1 MAFQAPPSVI
11 LCLLSVISGVLIMFI
26 VVLLRLWQPKVARTA
41 SFLLSFWIGLSDALY
56 RGTVIVSKQ
65 YEYVEQHLSDALV
78 RYLFWSEYFYPVWFV
93 LLTVMIAV
101 DLQLTFIHHRR
112 SQNRG
117 FQRYYLPI
125 ATLAAFC
132 ITMPALFVPDIY
144 WNTEFHGYT
153 WTFGS
158 STRDSM
164 FVMLGFNVWVALGV
178 IYCAVIV
185 VIIAYR
191 LVQEVRS
198 WGASVIDA
206 TTLAPRRSQFT
217 VELHRSVARILLY
230 PLVPI
235 ITQTLNV
242 VVDWIP
248 FYSDAANTVRRVGT
262 ILVSTQGILNLVVFL
277 LNPALHRAI
286 SNIRDRNS
294 TTIREPVLPL
304 STISDDKNAA
314 TPTLAKSVSG
324 SVKGVHHEGPNR
336 STLFVPPGHQGSL
349 GQDHHSVVSV
359 AGRTSHSSL
368 AETVHDSTLTC
379 PYEVL
384 THASLPAMATMALES
399 HSSMPTNLTLSTTLL
414 GSRYLSKGS
423 L

>member
-1 MAFQAPPSVI
+1 MVFQAPPSVI
-11 LCLLSVISGVLIMFI
+11 LSLLSVVSGVLIMFI
-26 VVLLRLWQPKVARTA
+26 VILLRLWQPKVARTA

-65 YEYVEQHLSDALV
+65 YEYVEQHLSDGLV

-93 LLTVMIAV
+93 MLTVMIAV

-112 SQNRG
+112 SQNRS

-132 ITMPALFVPDIY
+132 ITIPALFVPDIY

-153 WTFGS
+153 WTFGTN
-158 STRDSM
+158 TRDSI
-164 FVMLGFNVWVALGV
+164 FVMLGFNIWVALGV
-178 IYCAVIV
+178 VYCAVIV

-198 WGASVIDA
+198 WGASVLD
-206 TTLAPRRSQFT
+206 TTTMSPRRSQFT

-235 ITQTLNV
+235 ITQSLNV

-248 FYSDAANTVRRVGT
+248 FYSDAASTVRRVGT

-294 TTIREPVLPL
+294 TTFREPVLPL
-304 STISDDKNAA
+304 STISNDKNAV
-314 TPTLAKSVSG
+314 TPTLTKSLPDSNN
-324 SVKGVHHEGPNR
+324 SVHHQGPDR
-336 STLFVPPGHQGSL
+336 TTLFVAPGEQWPL
-349 GQDHHSVVSV
+349 GQDHHSVASVS
-359 AGRTSHSSL
+359 RKPSHSSL

-379 PYEVL
+379 PYEAL

-399 HSSMPTNLTLSTTLL
+399 HSSMPTNLTLSNTLL